1 MNDLRDSVMN
11 ASTAIPRI
19 GAVIA
24 GPGKLPPFLVVDG
37 LRVQVEPAV
46 TYLRDL
52 ALGDASPLTG
62 KSYGHD
68 LLRWF
73 RLLWLLGVAW
83 DQRASPPPGSL
94 PYHRP
99 LEWISAVRQ

>member
-1 MNDLRDSVMN
+1 MRLHGFGLSLEALR
-11 ASTAIPRI
+11 
-19 GAVIA
+19 
-24 GPGKLPPFLVVDG
+24 LVGHLLSSSD
-37 LRVQVEPAV
+37 
-46 TYLRDL
+46 
-52 ALGDASPLTG
+52 

-94 PYHRP
+94 PYHLP
-99 LEWISAVRQ
+99 LERISAVRQ